1 MIELAISGD
10 EAAAA
15 RFDSMAARIHR
26 RLLDAITANAAALQA
41 HVVQDALSGKV
52 LKARSGRLKD
62 SIAVTVA
69 DTGDGIA
76 AGIGSDAPY
85 AAIQEFGGQTAPHVI
100 AARNAAVL
108 AFRLGGRT
116 VFARRVQHPGSR
128 IPARPFLRAAMAEQA
143 DRIRDSL
150 RAAVGAAIAP

>member
-1 MIELAISGD
+1 MIELGIGGD
-10 EAAAA
+10 EAAAE
-15 RFDSMAARIHR
+15 RFASMAARVHR
-26 RLLDAITANAAALQA
+26 RLLDAVAAGGMALQA
-41 HVVQDALSGKV
+41 HVVQDALSGQV

-62 SIAVTVA
+62 SIAVTLS
-69 DTGDGIA
+69 DNGDGVA
-76 AGIGSDAPY
+76 ARIGSDAPY
-85 AAIQEFGGQTAPHVI
+85 AAIQEFGGKTAPHVI
-100 AARNAAVL
+100 IARNAAVL

-128 IPARPFLRAAMAEQA
+128 LPARPFLRPALADQA